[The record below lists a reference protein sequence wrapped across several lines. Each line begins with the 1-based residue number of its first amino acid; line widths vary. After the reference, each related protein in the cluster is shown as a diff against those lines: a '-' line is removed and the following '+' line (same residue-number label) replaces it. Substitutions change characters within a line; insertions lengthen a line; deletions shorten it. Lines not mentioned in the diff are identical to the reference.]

1 MRIIWALA
9 LAACGGTSGEP
20 IEGDVSINYGGDT
33 IDFIVGAVVEDENTP
48 GQMLVQLGTD
58 KIDCDSN
65 LDNLFSFNNP
75 DGTFLF
81 FSVDQEPGTYTD
93 GFISAMRADGGSTHI
108 NSSTG
113 SVTIEIVGDRVT
125 GTVDEFSTTDDEV
138 GEITA
143 GGSFDVL
150 KCF

>member
-9 LAACGGTSGEP
+9 LAACGASGEP
-20 IEGDVSINYGGDT
+20 IEGDISISYGGDVFPFT
-33 IDFIVGAVVEDENTP
+33 VGAVVEDANTP

-58 KIDCDSN
+58 EIDCDSN

-81 FSVDQEPGTYTD
+81 FSVLPEPGTYTD
-93 GFISAMRADGGSTHI
+93 GFLSAMRSDNGSTQI
-108 NSSTG
+108 NASTG
-113 SVTIEIVGDRVT
+113 SVTITTVDGRVT

-143 GGSFDVL
+143 SGSFDVL

>member
-9 LAACGGTSGEP
+9 LAACGTSGEP
-20 IEGDVSINYGGDT
+20 IEGDISINYGGDT
-33 IDFIVGAVVEDENTP
+33 IDFAVGAVIEDENTP

-81 FSVDQEPGTYTD
+81 FSVLPEPGTYTD
-93 GFISAMRADGGSTHI
+93 GFLSAMRSDNNSVHI

-113 SVTIEIVGDRVT
+113 SVTITTVGDRVI
-125 GTVDEFSTTDDEV
+125 GTVDEFSTTDEEV

>member
-20 IEGDVSINYGGDT
+20 IEGDIAMSYGGDT
-33 IDFIVGAVVEDENTP
+33 FTFTVGAVVEDENTP
-48 GQMLVQLGTD
+48 GQMLDQLGTD
-58 KIDCDSN
+58 ELDCDSN

-75 DGTFLF
+75 EGTFLF
-81 FSVDQEPGTYTD
+81 FSVPAEPGTYAD
-93 GFISAMRADGGSTHI
+93 GFLSAMRSSNNSTHV
-108 NSSTG
+108 NSSSG
-113 SVTIEIVGDRVT
+113 SVTITTVDGRVT

-143 GGSFDVL
+143 GGSFDGL

>member
-9 LAACGGTSGEP
+9 LAACGSSGEP
-20 IEGDVSINYGGDT
+20 IEGDISINYGGDA
-33 IDFIVGAVVEDENTP
+33 IGFAVGAVIEDENTP

-58 KIDCDSN
+58 KIDCDTN

-75 DGTFLF
+75 EGTFLF
-81 FSVDQEPGTYTD
+81 FSVVPEPGTYTD
-93 GFISAMRADGGSTHI
+93 GFVSVMHTDGGSTRI
-108 NSSTG
+108 NATNG
-113 SVTIEIVGDRVT
+113 SVTITTVDGRVT
-125 GTVDEFSTTDDEV
+125 GTLDELSTTDEAV

-143 GGSFDVL
+143 SGSFDVL